1 MRWMLDTDTCIALIK
16 RQPRD
21 LIKRLQAKA
30 LGDVG
35 VSTITLGE
43 LQFGAAK
50 SAKPQQ
56 NHAALEQFLL
66 PLDIA
71 SFDEEAAA
79 MYGIVRATLE
89 RQGTPIGSLDMLIA
103 AHALSRDVVLV
114 THNVR
119 EFHRVQ
125 KLRIEDWLKAA

>member
-1 MRWMLDTDTCIALIK
+1 MRWMLDTDICIALIK
-16 RQPRD
+16 RQPPN
-21 LIKRLQAKA
+21 LIRRLQAKA

-50 SAKPQQ
+50 SAKAEQ
-56 NHAALEQFLL
+56 NRAALEQFLL

-71 SFDEEAAA
+71 SFDEDAAA
-79 MYGIVRATLE
+79 VYGSVRAFLE
-89 RQGTPIGSLDMLIA
+89 QKGTPIGTLDTLIA

-119 EFHRVQ
+119 ELQRVQ
-125 KLRIEDWLKAA
+125 KLRIEDWLKAG